1 MQKTNTLGK
10 TERLKS
16 FVRIDKLFNT
26 GRSFMTFPF
35 IVYYTIGGEADTD
48 CDQMMVTVSKHYFKH
63 AVDRNHIKRLTRE
76 AYRVRKSQLQNLTDK
91 HFSIAFVYKC
101 RHISTF
107 DAISAAMDTILSKFA
122 QLLGEGGEKA
132 E

>member
-1 MQKTNTLGK
+1 MHKTNTLGR

-16 FVRIDKLFNT
+16 FVRIDKLFNS

-35 IVYYTIGGEADTD
+35 IVYYSIGGDADTD
-48 CDQMMVTVSKHYFKH
+48 NDQMMVTVSKHYFKH

-76 AYRVRKSQLQNLTDK
+76 AYRLRKSQLQNITDK

-107 DAISAAMDTILSKFA
+107 AAICAAMDTIIPKIAGFLKDD
-122 QLLGEGGEKA
+122 EV
-132 E
+132 